1 MEIRASYIAV
11 AAYVL
16 ILLAGAI
23 GFAFWSSKAPDQSQ
37 LVSHYV
43 RLTGSVAGL
52 GVGSAVLFG
61 GIPIGSVT
69 GIYVDPQDGAIT
81 RVDLAV
87 RADAPIRVDSH
98 AILESKSLIGGVV
111 VEISR
116 GGKDS
121 PLLRQAEITPGRS
134 TWERLLT
141 GAPKLAT
148 KAGALYDQVLL
159 FLTPENS
166 AAFVRILAKFDRL
179 STAID
184 GLSAHF
190 HQVMAHGEAAS
201 TQVGEA
207 WDGISQDL
215 AAFRKNGG
223 RLLDDGGKAVDE
235 LERAGARLGKSK
247 QALDAML
254 KENQQ
259 AFDDFHSTG
268 YPQLPAMMAELRLV
282 LRRYTRL
289 WAEIREDPERFF
301 LGDRDQGYQAK

>member
-1 MEIRASYIAV
+1 METRASYIAV

-16 ILLAGAI
+16 LLLTGAI
-23 GFAFWSSKAPDQSQ
+23 GFAFWSSKTPDQRL
-37 LVSHYV
+37 LVSHHV

-52 GVGSAVLFG
+52 GVGSAVLLG

-69 GIYVDPQDGAIT
+69 GIYVDSQDSAIT

-116 GGKDS
+116 GGRDS
-121 PLLRQAEITPGRS
+121 ALLQRDEITAGRS

-141 GAPKLAT
+141 GAPKLAK
-148 KAGALYDQVLL
+148 KAGALYDQIGL
-159 FLTPENS
+159 FLKPENG
-166 AAFVRILAKFDRL
+166 AAFVRILANADRI

-184 GLSAHF
+184 GLSLHF

-201 TQVGEA
+201 AEVGEA
-207 WDGISQDL
+207 WDRISRDL
-215 AAFRKNGG
+215 ATFRKNGG
-223 RLLDDGGKAVDE
+223 RLLDDGGKAIDE
-235 LERAGARLGKSK
+235 LEQAGARLGKSK

-254 KENQQ
+254 EENRR

-268 YPQLPAMMAELRLV
+268 YPQLPAMMAELSLMV
-282 LRRYTRL
+282 RRYTRL

-301 LGDRDQGYQAK
+301 LGDREQGYQAK